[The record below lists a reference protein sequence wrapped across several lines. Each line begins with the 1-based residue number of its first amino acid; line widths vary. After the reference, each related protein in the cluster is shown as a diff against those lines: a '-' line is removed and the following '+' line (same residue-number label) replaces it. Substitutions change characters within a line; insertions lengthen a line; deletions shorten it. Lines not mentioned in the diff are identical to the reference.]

1 MINKIG
7 IVGLGYV
14 GLTLA
19 IAFARKGIDVVGIEK
34 NKKIYNSLKRGKAQF
49 YEENLNESLLKCIKN
64 SKLKIY
70 QDFKKLNKLN
80 IIFITIG
87 TPISKNKKLSD
98 KNLLSICNKLKNII
112 NNDTIVALRSTV
124 KINTCTKIEKLLNK
138 KIKVH
143 VASCPERTVEGNA
156 LRELSLLPAIIGTN
170 SKFAKEKLN
179 ALFKKITKTI
189 VTFNNTNQA
198 ELLKLIDNSWRDS
211 NFAFANELGR
221 IGEHYKIN
229 VIEIIKK
236 ISLKY
241 PRSKI
246 SMPGIVG
253 GPCLSKDSHILNQS
267 VKKINIPIIYNSRL
281 TNEKFPIEMLEM
293 IKTRIKKKVSNILI
307 CGLAFKGIPTT
318 SDVRGSMALPIICK
332 IKNLFKKSKI
342 ELFDNLVDPRDLKTK
357 NINYKIIKNYNYIN
371 NKYDLVLILNN
382 NPLWKSIGI
391 KKLKKLLKKKDSL
404 IYDYWNSFNSEDS
417 QYVSFGQGR
426 IFT

>member
-1 MINKIG
+1 MNKIG
-7 IVGLGYV
+7 IIGLGYV

-19 IAFARKGIDVVGIEK
+19 IAFARKGIEVIGIEK
-34 NKKIYNSLKRGKAQF
+34 NKKIYNSLKKGEAHF
-49 YEENLNESLLKCIKN
+49 YEENLNQSLLKCIKN

-70 QDFKKLNKLN
+70 KDFKKLNKLN

-87 TPISKNKKLSD
+87 TPISKKNKLSD
-98 KNLLSICNKLKNII
+98 KNLLLICNKLKNII
-112 NNDTIVALRSTV
+112 KNDTIIALRSTV

-138 KIKVH
+138 KKKVH
-143 VASCPERTVEGNA
+143 IASCPERTVEGKA
-156 LRELSLLPAIIGTN
+156 IKELGLLPAIIGTN
-170 SKFAKEKLN
+170 SKFAKEKLST
-179 ALFKKITKTI
+179 LFKKITKTI
-189 VTFNNTNQA
+189 ITFNNTNQA

-221 IGEHYKIN
+221 IGEYYKIN

-281 TNEKFPIEMLEM
+281 TNEKFPIEMLEI
-293 IKTRIKKKVSNILI
+293 IKTRIKKVNNILI

-318 SDVRGSMALPIICK
+318 SDVRGSMALPIINK
-332 IKNLFKKSKI
+332 IENLFKFSTI
-342 ELFDNLVDPRDLKTK
+342 ELFDNLVDPKDLKIN

-371 NKYDLVLILNN
+371 NKYDLILILNN
-382 NPLWKSIGI
+382 NPLWKNIGI
-391 KKLKKLLKKKDSL
+391 KKLRKLLKKGNSL
-404 IYDYWNSFNSEDS
+404 IYDFWNSFNSLDP
-417 QYVSFGQGR
+417 QYIGFGQGR
-426 IFT
+426 IFS